1 MRTQTR
7 RAAAGSLDRHA
18 YFNAAFK
25 ILGES
30 GSEGLT
36 VDTLC
41 ARLGATKGSFYHHFA
56 GTADF
61 VNALM
66 HCWVDS
72 ANQLIAELKEVVVAE
87 GDPCRSMER
96 IIPMVA
102 GKQPHEAEAALRAWA
117 NSNPE
122 VAAGVEQY
130 DRAREEAFVWLY
142 SQFID
147 DVERCRTLA
156 YMAIGFSAGM
166 QQRTPLDRDRMMA
179 VTLEFLRV
187 NIGLD
192 VQAEYDDTGLKLRIQ
207 PPKKRRVRAT

>member
-1 MRTQTR
+1 MRTKPR
-7 RAAAGSLDRHA
+7 KPAEGSLDRNA

-25 ILGES
+25 ILGET

-66 HCWVDS
+66 RCWVDS
-72 ANQLIAELKEVVVAE
+72 ANQLIAELKELVIAE
-87 GDPCRSMER
+87 GDPCRSLER
-96 IIPMVA
+96 IIPQLA
-102 GKQPHEAEAALRAWA
+102 LRQPHEAEAALRAWA

-130 DRAREEAFVWLY
+130 DRSREASFVWL
-142 SQFID
+142 FERWID
-147 DVERCRTLA
+147 DPERCRTLA
-156 YMAIGFSAGM
+156 YMAIGMGAGM
-166 QQRTPLDRDRMMA
+166 QQRKPLDRDRMMA
-179 VTLEFLRV
+179 VSLEFLRTNV
-187 NIGLD
+187 GLGIEAD
-192 VQAEYDDTGLKLRIQ
+192 HDESGLKLRIS
-207 PPKKRRVRAT
+207 PPKKRRARTT

>member
-1 MRTQTR
+1 MRTTTR
-7 RAAAGSLDRHA
+7 KSAAGSLDRNA

-30 GSEGLT
+30 GSEALT

-66 HCWVDS
+66 SCWVDS
-72 ANQLIAELKEVVVAE
+72 AGQLITELKEMVIAE
-87 GDPCRSMER
+87 GDPCRTMER
-96 IIPMVA
+96 IIPLLSA
-102 GKQPHEAEAALRAWA
+102 RQPHEAEAALRAWA
-117 NSNPE
+117 NSNPQ

-130 DRAREEAFVWLY
+130 DRAREESFGWLFGQFV
-142 SQFID
+142 D
-147 DVERCRTLA
+147 DPERCRTLA
-156 YMAIGFSAGM
+156 YMAIGMSAGM
-166 QQRTPLDRDRMMA
+166 QQRKPLDRERIMA
-179 VTLEFLRV
+179 VTVEFLRA

-192 VQAEYDDTGLKLRIQ
+192 VQLESDGSGPRLRIT
-207 PPKKRRVRAT
+207 PPKKRRARAG